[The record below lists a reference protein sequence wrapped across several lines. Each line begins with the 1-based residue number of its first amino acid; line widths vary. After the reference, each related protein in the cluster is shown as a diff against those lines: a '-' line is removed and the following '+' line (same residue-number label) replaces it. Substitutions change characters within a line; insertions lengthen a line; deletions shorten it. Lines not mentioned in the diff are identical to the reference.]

1 MSVPKL
7 AAPVLL
13 AIASLVV
20 LQAATDVQA
29 AKRKRA
35 ARKTTQQNNN
45 ASDVQF
51 QIQLG
56 TSDLQNAENVRRSR
70 KLRKPLRRRGP
81 DLVIRKYIIVGRK
94 SVRVLVANVGNAAA
108 GASKLRLTVR
118 RINGTPVGRM
128 THAKTPPIP
137 AKSFKWV
144 SMSAKSILPL
154 AVALKSTT
162 FRLDADVSNAVAETN
177 EKNNRKWHNLP

>member
-13 AIASLVV
+13 ALAALVV
-20 LQAATDVQA
+20 LPVASDAQA
-29 AKRKRA
+29 AKRKPQSQSAESVFR
-35 ARKTTQQNNN
+35 ARKP
-45 ASDVQF
+45 
-51 QIQLG
+51 
-56 TSDLQNAENVRRSR
+56 
-70 KLRKPLRRRGP
+70 KKPLRRRGP
-81 DLVIRKYIIVGRK
+81 DLVIRKYVIVGPK
-94 SVRVLVANVGNAAA
+94 NVRVMVANVGNAAA

-118 RINGTPVGRM
+118 RINGVPVGRM

-137 AKSFKWV
+137 AKKFKWV